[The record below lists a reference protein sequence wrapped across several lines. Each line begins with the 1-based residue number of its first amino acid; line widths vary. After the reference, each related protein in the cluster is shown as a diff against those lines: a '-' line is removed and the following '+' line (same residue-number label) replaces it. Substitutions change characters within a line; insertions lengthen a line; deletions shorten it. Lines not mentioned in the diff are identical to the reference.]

1 MIQVFISIPVQLL
14 IQLSK
19 SIIVH
24 DVVAHFFVHDVLALI
39 NYPLQYGPD
48 LLSVYGYGG

>member
-39 NYPLQYGPD
+39 N
-48 LLSVYGYGG
+48 